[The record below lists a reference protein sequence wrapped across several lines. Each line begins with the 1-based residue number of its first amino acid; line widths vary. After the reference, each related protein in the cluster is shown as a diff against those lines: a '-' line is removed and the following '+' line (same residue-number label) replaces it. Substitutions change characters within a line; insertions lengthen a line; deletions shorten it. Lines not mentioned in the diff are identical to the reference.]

1 MTAFCAKPDK
11 FTLFYKIDQTIVL
24 VFMHLDS
31 PNNSQINRDY
41 LNTIHILG
49 MEIKMTQGQTGKV
62 QKILT
67 IFLCFWVAFFEGFDL
82 QAPGIAAKG
91 IASSFSLDQV
101 QMGYVFSLGVFGM
114 LFGAFFGGRLAD
126 YFGQKKI
133 LILSIAIFGVF
144 MSATAFAPSVEV
156 LYITRF
162 FTGLGL
168 GAAMPTMISVVGDEA
183 TEKNR
188 GKLNSL
194 MYCGLPVGAI
204 FVAGLAMCLPEIQ
217 WQSLFLIGGLTPLAL
232 IPLMVFILKDKAKD
246 IAVIQTTDVTV
257 PNMVQVLFKQQQYK
271 NTLPLWVGFFFT
283 LMINYILIS
292 WLPNLLMEQ
301 GLVKQQAFLVMLV
314 FQVGAVIGT
323 LGLGYL
329 LDHLKLWQLACIIYI
344 GLFIALTLLFTTTAV
359 PVLIVAGVMG
369 GIFSTGGQSIL
380 YGISPIFYTGA
391 GKVTGVGSAISLGRL
406 GAMTGPLLTGKIL
419 TLGLGTTGILMLS
432 LPAAVVSAVAVAALS
447 RYKSKLK

>member
-1 MTAFCAKPDK
+1 MA
-11 FTLFYKIDQTIVL
+11 QT
-24 VFMHLDS
+24 H
-31 PNNSQINRDY
+31 
-41 LNTIHILG
+41 
-49 MEIKMTQGQTGKV
+49 TGKL

-91 IASSFSLDQV
+91 IAATFGLDQV

-114 LFGAFFGGRLAD
+114 LFGAFFGGRIAD
-126 YFGQKKI
+126 YLGQKKV
-133 LILSIAIFGVF
+133 LMLSIGIFGVF
-144 MSATAFAPSVEV
+144 MSLTAIAPSVEV
-156 LYITRF
+156 LYAARF

-183 TEKNR
+183 TEANR

-204 FVAGLAMCLPEIQ
+204 FVAGLAILLPEIQ
-217 WQSLFLIGGLTPLAL
+217 WQTLFLIGGLTPLAL
-232 IPLMVFILKDKAKD
+232 IPFMAFILKDKPKPV
-246 IAVIQTTDVTV
+246 AVAQVSTEVV
-257 PNMVQVLFKQQQYK
+257 PGMAQVLFKNQQYK

-301 GLVKQQAFLVMLV
+301 GLQKQQAFMVMLV

-323 LGLGYL
+323 LALGYL
-329 LDHLKLWQLACIIYI
+329 LDRLKLWQMAVIIYS
-344 GLFIALTLLFTTTAV
+344 GLFVALSLLFTTTSI
-359 PVLIVAGVMG
+359 PMLVLAGVMG

-380 YGISPIFYTGA
+380 YGISPIFYSGT

-419 TLGLGTTGILMLS
+419 ALGLGTTGILMAS
-432 LPAAVVSAVAVAALS
+432 LPAVVISAVAVTALS
-447 RYKSKLK
+447 RYKSAHK

>member
-1 MTAFCAKPDK
+1 MAQP
-11 FTLFYKIDQTIVL
+11 Y
-24 VFMHLDS
+24 
-31 PNNSQINRDY
+31 R
-41 LNTIHILG
+41 
-49 MEIKMTQGQTGKV
+49 GKA

-91 IASSFSLDQV
+91 IAASFSLDQI

-114 LFGAFFGGRLAD
+114 LFGAFFGGRIAD
-126 YFGQKKI
+126 YLGQKKV
-133 LILSIAIFGVF
+133 LMLSVTIFGLF
-144 MSATAFAPSVEV
+144 MSLTAIAPSIEV
-156 LYITRF
+156 LYAARF

-183 TEKNR
+183 TEANR

-204 FVAGLAMCLPEIQ
+204 FVTGLAMLLPEIQ
-217 WQSLFLIGGLTPLAL
+217 WQTLFLIGGLTPLAL
-232 IPLMVFILKDKAKD
+232 IPLMAFILKDKPKVNAEVPVSGE
-246 IAVIQTTDVTV
+246 AV
-257 PNMVQVLFKQQQYK
+257 PGMAEVLFKQRQYK
-271 NTLPLWVGFFFT
+271 NTVPLWVGFFFT

-301 GLVKQQAFLVMLV
+301 GLQKQQAFLVMLV

-323 LGLGYL
+323 LSLGYL
-329 LDHLKLWQLACIIYI
+329 LDRLKLWQMATIIYS
-344 GLFIALTLLFTTTAV
+344 GLFVALVLLFTTTSI
-359 PVLIVAGVMG
+359 PLLILAGVMG

-380 YGISPIFYTGA
+380 YGISPIFYSGA

-419 TLGLGTTGILMLS
+419 ALGLGTTGILVAS
-432 LPAAVVSAVAVAALS
+432 LPAVVVSAVAVTALS
-447 RYKSKLK
+447 RYKAAHK

>member
-1 MTAFCAKPDK
+1 MAQSYSEKA
-11 FTLFYKIDQTIVL
+11 
-24 VFMHLDS
+24 
-31 PNNSQINRDY
+31 
-41 LNTIHILG
+41 
-49 MEIKMTQGQTGKV
+49 

-91 IASSFSLDQV
+91 IAASFGLDQI

-114 LFGAFFGGRLAD
+114 LFGAFFGGRIAD
-126 YFGQKKI
+126 YLGQKKV
-133 LILSIAIFGVF
+133 LMLSVTIFGLF
-144 MSATAFAPSVEV
+144 MSLTAIAPSIEV
-156 LYITRF
+156 LYAARF

-183 TEKNR
+183 TEANR

-204 FVAGLAMCLPEIQ
+204 FVAGLAMLLPEIQ
-217 WQSLFLIGGLTPLAL
+217 WQTLFLIGGLTPLAL
-232 IPLMVFILKDKAKD
+232 IPLMAFILKDKPKVNAEVPVSGE
-246 IAVIQTTDVTV
+246 AV
-257 PNMVQVLFKQQQYK
+257 PGMAEVLFKQRQYK
-271 NTLPLWVGFFFT
+271 NTVPLWVGFFFT

-301 GLVKQQAFLVMLV
+301 GLQKQQAFLVMLV

-323 LGLGYL
+323 LSLGYL
-329 LDHLKLWQLACIIYI
+329 LDRLKLWQMATIIYS
-344 GLFIALTLLFTTTAV
+344 GLFVALVLLFTTTSI
-359 PVLIVAGVMG
+359 PLLILAGVMG

-380 YGISPIFYTGA
+380 YGISPIFYSGA

-419 TLGLGTTGILMLS
+419 ALGLGTTGILVAS
-432 LPAAVVSAVAVAALS
+432 LPAVVVSVAVTALS
-447 RYKSKLK
+447 RYKATHK

>member
-1 MTAFCAKPDK
+1 MA
-11 FTLFYKIDQTIVL
+11 QT
-24 VFMHLDS
+24 H
-31 PNNSQINRDY
+31 
-41 LNTIHILG
+41 
-49 MEIKMTQGQTGKV
+49 TGKL
-62 QKILT
+62 QKFLT

-91 IASSFSLDQV
+91 IAATFGLDQV

-114 LFGAFFGGRLAD
+114 LFGAFFGGRIAD
-126 YFGQKKI
+126 YFGQKKV
-133 LILSIAIFGVF
+133 LMLSIAIFGVF
-144 MSATAFAPSVEV
+144 MSLTALAPSAET
-156 LYITRF
+156 LYAARF

-183 TEKNR
+183 TEANR

-204 FVAGLAMCLPEIQ
+204 FVASLAILLPEVK
-217 WQSLFLIGGLTPLAL
+217 WQTLFLIGGLTPLVL
-232 IPLMVFILKDKAKD
+232 IPLMAMILKDKPK
-246 IAVIQTTDVTV
+246 AVVVEKAAIEAV
-257 PNMVQVLFKQQQYK
+257 PNMAQVLFKKQQYK

-301 GLVKQQAFLVMLV
+301 GLEKPQAFMVMLV

-323 LGLGYL
+323 LALGYL
-329 LDHLKLWQLACIIYI
+329 LDCLKLWQMATIIYG
-344 GLFIALTLLFTTTAV
+344 GLFIALVLLFTTTSI
-359 PVLIVAGVMG
+359 PVLILAGVMG

-380 YGISPIFYTGA
+380 YGISPTFYSGM

-419 TLGLGTTGILMLS
+419 ALGLGTTGILIAS
-432 LPAAVVSAVAVAALS
+432 LPAVVISAIAVTALS
-447 RYKSKLK
+447 RYKSTYK

>member
-1 MTAFCAKPDK
+1 MA
-11 FTLFYKIDQTIVL
+11 QT
-24 VFMHLDS
+24 H
-31 PNNSQINRDY
+31 
-41 LNTIHILG
+41 
-49 MEIKMTQGQTGKV
+49 TGKL

-91 IASSFSLDQV
+91 IAATFGLDQV
-101 QMGYVFSLGVFGM
+101 QMGYIFSLGVFGM
-114 LFGAFFGGRLAD
+114 LFGAFFGGRIAD
-126 YFGQKKI
+126 YLGQKKV
-133 LILSIAIFGVF
+133 LMLSIGIFGVF
-144 MSATAFAPSVEV
+144 MSLTAIAPSVEV
-156 LYITRF
+156 LYAARF

-183 TEKNR
+183 TEANR

-204 FVAGLAMCLPEIQ
+204 FVAGLAILLPEIQ
-217 WQSLFLIGGLTPLAL
+217 WQTLFLIGGLTPLAL
-232 IPLMVFILKDKAKD
+232 IPFMAFILKDKPKPV
-246 IAVIQTTDVTV
+246 AVAQVWTEVV
-257 PNMVQVLFKQQQYK
+257 PGMAQVLFKNQQYK

-301 GLVKQQAFLVMLV
+301 GLQKQQAFMVMLV

-323 LGLGYL
+323 LALGYL
-329 LDHLKLWQLACIIYI
+329 LDRLKLWQMAVIIYS
-344 GLFIALTLLFTTTAV
+344 GLFVALSLLFTTTSISML
-359 PVLIVAGVMG
+359 VLAGVMG

-380 YGISPIFYTGA
+380 YGISPIFYSGT

-419 TLGLGTTGILMLS
+419 ALGLGTTGILMAS
-432 LPAAVVSAVAVAALS
+432 LPAVVISAVAVTALS
-447 RYKSKLK
+447 RYKSAHK

>member
-1 MTAFCAKPDK
+1 MAQIQTDK
-11 FTLFYKIDQTIVL
+11 MQKFLIV
-24 VFMHLDS
+24 
-31 PNNSQINRDY
+31 
-41 LNTIHILG
+41 
-49 MEIKMTQGQTGKV
+49 
-62 QKILT
+62 
-67 IFLCFWVAFFEGFDL
+67 FLCFWVAFFEGFDL

-91 IASSFSLDQV
+91 IAETFALGQV

-114 LFGAFFGGRLAD
+114 LFGAFFGGRVAD
-126 YFGQKKI
+126 YLGQKKV
-133 LILSIAIFGVF
+133 LMLSIAIFGVF
-144 MSATAFAPSVEV
+144 MSLTAIAPSAEV
-156 LYITRF
+156 LYAARF

-183 TEKNR
+183 TEANR

-204 FVAGLAMCLPEIQ
+204 FVAGLAIVLPDIA
-217 WQSLFLIGGLTPLAL
+217 WQKLFLIGGLTPLIL
-232 IPLMVFILKDKAKD
+232 IPFMAMILKDKPKKV
-246 IAVIQTTDVTV
+246 AVEQVSAEAV
-257 PNMVQVLFKQQQYK
+257 PGMVQVLFKNQQYK

-301 GLVKQQAFLVMLV
+301 GLAKPQAFMVMLV

-323 LGLGYL
+323 LALGYL
-329 LDHLKLWQLACIIYI
+329 LDRLKLWQMAVIIYS
-344 GLFIALTLLFTTTAV
+344 GLFIALILLFTTTSV

-380 YGISPIFYTGA
+380 YGISPIFYSGT

-406 GAMTGPLLTGKIL
+406 GGMTGPLLTGKIL
-419 TLGLGTTGILMLS
+419 
-432 LPAAVVSAVAVAALS
+432 ALVWE
-447 RYKSKLK
+447 LQVF

>member
-1 MTAFCAKPDK
+1 MAQSYSEKA
-11 FTLFYKIDQTIVL
+11 
-24 VFMHLDS
+24 
-31 PNNSQINRDY
+31 
-41 LNTIHILG
+41 
-49 MEIKMTQGQTGKV
+49 

-91 IASSFSLDQV
+91 IAASFGLDQI

-114 LFGAFFGGRLAD
+114 LFGAFFGGRIAD
-126 YFGQKKI
+126 YLGQKKV
-133 LILSIAIFGVF
+133 LMLSVTIFGLF
-144 MSATAFAPSVEV
+144 MSLTAIAPSIEV
-156 LYITRF
+156 LYAARF

-183 TEKNR
+183 TEANR

-204 FVAGLAMCLPEIQ
+204 FVAGLAMLLPEIQ
-217 WQSLFLIGGLTPLAL
+217 WQTLFLIGGLTPLAL
-232 IPLMVFILKDKAKD
+232 IPLMAFILKDKPKVNAEVPVSGE
-246 IAVIQTTDVTV
+246 AV
-257 PNMVQVLFKQQQYK
+257 PGMAEVLFKQRQYK
-271 NTLPLWVGFFFT
+271 NTVPLWVGFFFT

-301 GLVKQQAFLVMLV
+301 GLQKQQAFLVMLV

-323 LGLGYL
+323 LSLGYL
-329 LDHLKLWQLACIIYI
+329 LDRLKLWQMATIIYS
-344 GLFIALTLLFTTTAV
+344 GLFVALVLLFTTTSI
-359 PVLIVAGVMG
+359 PLLILAGVMG
-369 GIFSTGGQSIL
+369 GIFSTGGQFIL
-380 YGISPIFYTGA
+380 YGISPIFYSGA

-419 TLGLGTTGILMLS
+419 ALGLGTTGILVAS
-432 LPAAVVSAVAVAALS
+432 LPAVVVSAVAVTALS
-447 RYKSKLK
+447 RYKAAHK

>member
-1 MTAFCAKPDK
+1 MIQPYSEK
-11 FTLFYKIDQTIVL
+11 L
-24 VFMHLDS
+24 
-31 PNNSQINRDY
+31 R
-41 LNTIHILG
+41 
-49 MEIKMTQGQTGKV
+49 
-62 QKILT
+62 KILT

-91 IASSFSLDQV
+91 IAASFALDQV

-114 LFGAFFGGRLAD
+114 LFGAFFGGRIAD
-126 YFGQKKI
+126 YLGQKKV
-133 LILSIAIFGVF
+133 LMLSVAIFGVF
-144 MSATAFAPSVEV
+144 MSLTAIAPSIEV
-156 LYITRF
+156 LYAARF
-162 FTGLGL
+162 LTGLGL

-183 TEKNR
+183 TEANR

-204 FVAGLAMCLPEIQ
+204 FVAGLAMLLPDIQ
-217 WQSLFLIGGLTPLAL
+217 WQTLFLIGGLTPLAL
-232 IPLMVFILKDKAKD
+232 LPFMGFILKDQPKA
-246 IAVIQTTDVTV
+246 AVAQKRSGEAV
-257 PNMVQVLFKQQQYK
+257 PGMVEVLFKQQQYK
-271 NTLPLWVGFFFT
+271 NTVPLWVGFFFT

-301 GLVKQQAFLVMLV
+301 GLQKQQAFLVMLV

-329 LDHLKLWQLACIIYI
+329 LDRLKLWQMATLIYS
-344 GLFIALTLLFTTTAV
+344 GLFVALVLLFTSTSI
-359 PVLIVAGVMG
+359 PLLILAGVMG

-380 YGISPIFYTGA
+380 YGISPIFYSGA

-419 TLGLGTTGILMLS
+419 ALGLGTTGILVAS
-432 LPAAVVSAVAVAALS
+432 LPAVVVSAVAVTALS
-447 RYKSKLK
+447 RYKAAHK

>member
-1 MTAFCAKPDK
+1 MA
-11 FTLFYKIDQTIVL
+11 QT
-24 VFMHLDS
+24 H
-31 PNNSQINRDY
+31 
-41 LNTIHILG
+41 
-49 MEIKMTQGQTGKV
+49 TGKL

-91 IASSFSLDQV
+91 IAATFGLDQV

-114 LFGAFFGGRLAD
+114 LFGAFFGGRIAD
-126 YFGQKKI
+126 YLGQKKV
-133 LILSIAIFGVF
+133 LMLSIGIFGIF
-144 MSATAFAPSVEV
+144 MSLTAIAPSVEV
-156 LYITRF
+156 LYAARF

-183 TEKNR
+183 TEANR

-204 FVAGLAMCLPEIQ
+204 FVAGLAILLPEIQ
-217 WQSLFLIGGLTPLAL
+217 WQTLFLIGGLTPLAL
-232 IPLMVFILKDKAKD
+232 IPFMAMILKDKPKPV
-246 IAVIQTTDVTV
+246 AVVQVSTEAV
-257 PNMVQVLFKQQQYK
+257 PGMAQVLFKNQQYK

-301 GLVKQQAFLVMLV
+301 GLQKQQAFMVMLV

-323 LGLGYL
+323 LALGYL
-329 LDHLKLWQLACIIYI
+329 LDRLKLWQMAVIIYS
-344 GLFIALTLLFTTTAV
+344 GLFVALSLLFTSTSI
-359 PVLIVAGVMG
+359 PMLVLAGVMG

-380 YGISPIFYTGA
+380 YGISPIFYSGT

-419 TLGLGTTGILMLS
+419 ALGLGTTGILMAS
-432 LPAAVVSAVAVAALS
+432 LPAVVISAVAVTALS
-447 RYKSKLK
+447 RYKSAHK

>member
-1 MTAFCAKPDK
+1 MAHEQST
-11 FTLFYKIDQTIVL
+11 
-24 VFMHLDS
+24 
-31 PNNSQINRDY
+31 
-41 LNTIHILG
+41 
-49 MEIKMTQGQTGKV
+49 KV

-67 IFLCFWVAFFEGFDL
+67 VFLCFWVAFFEGFDL

-91 IASSFSLDQV
+91 IAATFGLDQV

-114 LFGAFFGGRLAD
+114 LFGAFFGGRIAD
-126 YFGQKKI
+126 YLGQKKV
-133 LILSIAIFGVF
+133 LMLSIAIFGVF
-144 MSATAFAPSVEV
+144 MTLTAIASSVEI
-156 LYITRF
+156 LYAARF

-183 TEKNR
+183 TEENR

-204 FVAGLAMCLPEIQ
+204 FVAGLGILFKDIS
-217 WQSLFLIGGLTPLAL
+217 WHTLFLIGGITPLLL
-232 IPLMVFILKDKAKD
+232 IPFMAMILKDKRKEQVV
-246 IAVIQTTDVTV
+246 AVDEHV
-257 PNMVQVLFKQQQYK
+257 PAMTEILFKNNTYK
-271 NTLPLWVGFFFT
+271 QTLPLWVSFFFT
-283 LMINYILIS
+283 RMVNYILIS

-301 GLVKQQAFLVMLV
+301 GLEKQQAFMIMLI

-329 LDHLKLWQLACIIYI
+329 LDRLKLWQMAVIIYT
-344 GLFIALTLLFTTTAV
+344 GLFIAILILFTTKSI
-359 PVLIVAGVMG
+359 PLLIFAGLIG

-380 YGISPIFYTGA
+380 YGISPIFYTPA

-419 TLGLGTTGILMLS
+419 ALGLGTTGILVASAPGIVLS
-432 LPAAVVSAVAVAALS
+432 AIAVTALS
-447 RYKSKLK
+447 TYKANKK

>member
-1 MTAFCAKPDK
+1 MA
-11 FTLFYKIDQTIVL
+11 QT
-24 VFMHLDS
+24 H
-31 PNNSQINRDY
+31 
-41 LNTIHILG
+41 
-49 MEIKMTQGQTGKV
+49 TGKL

-91 IASSFSLDQV
+91 IAATFGLDQV
-101 QMGYVFSLGVFGM
+101 QMGYIFSLGVFGM
-114 LFGAFFGGRLAD
+114 LFGAFFGGRIAD
-126 YFGQKKI
+126 YLGQKKV
-133 LILSIAIFGVF
+133 LMLSIGIFGVF
-144 MSATAFAPSVEV
+144 FSLSAIAPSLGI
-156 LYITRF
+156 LYIARF

-183 TEKNR
+183 TEANR

-204 FVAGLAMCLPEIQ
+204 FVAGLAILLPEVQ
-217 WQSLFLIGGLTPLAL
+217 WQTLFLIGGLTPLAL
-232 IPLMVFILKDKAKD
+232 IPFMAFILKDKPKPV
-246 IAVIQTTDVTV
+246 AVAQVSTEAV
-257 PNMVQVLFKQQQYK
+257 PGMAQVLFKNQQYK

-301 GLVKQQAFLVMLV
+301 GLQKQQAFMVMLV

-323 LGLGYL
+323 LALGYL
-329 LDHLKLWQLACIIYI
+329 LDRLKLWQMAVIIYS
-344 GLFIALTLLFTTTAV
+344 GLFVALSLLFTTTSI
-359 PVLIVAGVMG
+359 PMLVLAGVMG

-380 YGISPIFYTGA
+380 YGISPIFYSGT

-419 TLGLGTTGILMLS
+419 ALGLGTTGILMAS
-432 LPAAVVSAVAVAALS
+432 LPAVVISAVAVTALS
-447 RYKSKLK
+447 RYKSAHKLNPDLKK

>member
-1 MTAFCAKPDK
+1 MAQSYSEKA
-11 FTLFYKIDQTIVL
+11 
-24 VFMHLDS
+24 
-31 PNNSQINRDY
+31 
-41 LNTIHILG
+41 
-49 MEIKMTQGQTGKV
+49 

-82 QAPGIAAKG
+82 QALGIAAKG
-91 IASSFSLDQV
+91 IAASFGLDQI

-114 LFGAFFGGRLAD
+114 LFGAFFGGRIAD
-126 YFGQKKI
+126 YLGQKKV
-133 LILSIAIFGVF
+133 LMLSVTIFGLF
-144 MSATAFAPSVEV
+144 MSLTAIAPSIEV
-156 LYITRF
+156 LYAARF

-183 TEKNR
+183 TEANR

-204 FVAGLAMCLPEIQ
+204 FVAGLAMLLPEIQ
-217 WQSLFLIGGLTPLAL
+217 WQTLFLIGGLTPLVL
-232 IPLMVFILKDKAKD
+232 IPLMAFILKDKPKVNAEVQVYGE
-246 IAVIQTTDVTV
+246 AV
-257 PNMVQVLFKQQQYK
+257 PGMAEVLFKQQQYK
-271 NTLPLWVGFFFT
+271 NTVPLWVGFFFT

-301 GLVKQQAFLVMLV
+301 GLQKQQAFLVMLV

-323 LGLGYL
+323 LSLGYL
-329 LDHLKLWQLACIIYI
+329 LDRLKLWQMATIIYS
-344 GLFIALTLLFTTTAV
+344 GLFVALVLLFTTTSI
-359 PVLIVAGVMG
+359 PLLILAGVMG

-380 YGISPIFYTGA
+380 YGISPIFYSGA

-419 TLGLGTTGILMLS
+419 ALGLGTTGILVAS
-432 LPAAVVSAVAVAALS
+432 LPAVVVSAVAVTALS
-447 RYKSKLK
+447 RYKAAHK